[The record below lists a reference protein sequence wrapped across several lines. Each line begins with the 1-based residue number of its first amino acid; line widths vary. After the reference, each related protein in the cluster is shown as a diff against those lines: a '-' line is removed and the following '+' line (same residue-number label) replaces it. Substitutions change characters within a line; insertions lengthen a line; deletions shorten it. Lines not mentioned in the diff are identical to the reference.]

1 MADVIEATR
10 FYIDKIVS
18 DPKIGG
24 MKVLL
29 LDELT
34 TQVVSTVY
42 SQTHVLE
49 KEVYLVDRLDGGG
62 KGGVKKDERLPHL
75 KAAVFC
81 RPTRENLDLL
91 RQELAR
97 PRYLEYHLFFSNV
110 VPQDLLQQLAEA
122 DEHEVV
128 RQVQEYYADFV
139 AVNEDLVTLNQ
150 RHALTL
156 LQETA
161 SVSGETQLSQ
171 NVAAVLSLLLALKKK
186 PSQIR
191 FPARSGAC
199 RQAAAEVAAALAA
212 DGIHDFRRQEGPL
225 LLLLDR
231 RDDPVTPLLAQWT
244 YQAMVHELLGLHNHR
259 AVLRGAPGVRHRDLE
274 EVVLAPAQDEFFAR
288 HRTSNFGDV
297 GMAVKGLVDQFQ
309 QESKVNENIQSVEDM
324 QAFLERYPAFRA
336 RSNQVSKHVAV
347 LGELGRRVEA
357 GGLMALSALEQDLAC
372 RDDHAAQYRQ
382 LMDKLQDARVAPAD
396 KLRLAAL
403 YALRH
408 EAQGNLHSVRQ
419 RLADPDTGVGPQKAA
434 LIDALLRYAG
444 EARRAPGLY
453 GAGGLMGKLATAART
468 GLLSDAQNVYTQ
480 HVPLLMATLDSA
492 LKGRLKESQFPAAGA
507 ALNTKPPDVI
517 VFMLGGTTYEEA
529 CKVAELNAQ
538 LAKAPQP
545 QRVILGGSCLHNS
558 ASFLEDLAAH
568 ARAEAH
574 FSSDYV

>member
-42 SQTHVLE
+42 SQTQVLE

-191 FPARSGAC
+191 FPARSGP
-199 RQAAAEVAAALAA
+199 AAAAARPA
-212 DGIHDFRRQEGPL
+212 
-225 LLLLDR
+225 
-231 RDDPVTPLLAQWT
+231 DDPVTPLLAQWT

-309 QESKVNENIQSVEDM
+309 
-324 QAFLERYPAFRA
+324 
-336 RSNQVSKHVAV
+336 
-347 LGELGRRVEA
+347 
-357 GGLMALSALEQDLAC
+357 
-372 RDDHAAQYRQ
+372 
-382 LMDKLQDARVAPAD
+382 
-396 KLRLAAL
+396 
-403 YALRH
+403 
-408 EAQGNLHSVRQ
+408 
-419 RLADPDTGVGPQKAA
+419 
-434 LIDALLRYAG
+434 
-444 EARRAPGLY
+444 
-453 GAGGLMGKLATAART
+453 
-468 GLLSDAQNVYTQ
+468 
-480 HVPLLMATLDSA
+480 
-492 LKGRLKESQFPAAGA
+492 
-507 ALNTKPPDVI
+507 
-517 VFMLGGTTYEEA
+517 
-529 CKVAELNAQ
+529 
-538 LAKAPQP
+538 
-545 QRVILGGSCLHNS
+545 
-558 ASFLEDLAAH
+558 
-568 ARAEAH
+568 
-574 FSSDYV
+574 

>member
-42 SQTHVLE
+42 SQTQVLE

-122 DEHEVV
+122 DERRWF

-244 YQAMVHELLGLHNHR
+244 YQARPLGGWLLLSAAGAAQPP
-259 AVLRGAPGVRHRDLE
+259 AVLRARRVRHRDLE

-309 QESKVNENIQSVEDM
+309 QDLPNPPLFQVNENIQSVEDM

-444 EARRAPGLY
+444 KIPEPNITTAARRAPGLY
-453 GAGGLMGKLATAART
+453 GAGGLMGKLATAARA

-538 LAKAPQP
+538 L
-545 QRVILGGSCLHNS
+545 
-558 ASFLEDLAAH
+558 
-568 ARAEAH
+568 
-574 FSSDYV
+574 

>member
-62 KGGVKKDERLPHL
+62 KGGRCS
-75 KAAVFC
+75 AG
-81 RPTRENLDLL
+81 PTL
-91 RQELAR
+91 RTWTCCGRSWPAS
-97 PRYLEYHLFFSNV
+97 YLEYHLFFSNV

-128 RQVQEYYADFV
+128 RQVVQEYYADFV

-150 RHALTL
+150 RHTLTL

-244 YQAMVHELLGLHNHR
+244 YQARPLGGWR
-259 AVLRGAPGVRHRDLE
+259 
-274 EVVLAPAQDEFFAR
+274 
-288 HRTSNFGDV
+288 
-297 GMAVKGLVDQFQ
+297 
-309 QESKVNENIQSVEDM
+309 
-324 QAFLERYPAFRA
+324 
-336 RSNQVSKHVAV
+336 
-347 LGELGRRVEA
+347 
-357 GGLMALSALEQDLAC
+357 
-372 RDDHAAQYRQ
+372 
-382 LMDKLQDARVAPAD
+382 
-396 KLRLAAL
+396 
-403 YALRH
+403 
-408 EAQGNLHSVRQ
+408 
-419 RLADPDTGVGPQKAA
+419 
-434 LIDALLRYAG
+434 
-444 EARRAPGLY
+444 
-453 GAGGLMGKLATAART
+453 
-468 GLLSDAQNVYTQ
+468 LLS
-480 HVPLLMATLDSA
+480 
-492 LKGRLKESQFPAAGA
+492 
-507 ALNTKPPDVI
+507 
-517 VFMLGGTTYEEA
+517 
-529 CKVAELNAQ
+529 
-538 LAKAPQP
+538 
-545 QRVILGGSCLHNS
+545 
-558 ASFLEDLAAH
+558 
-568 ARAEAH
+568 
-574 FSSDYV
+574 